1 MRRKWSELGALFMQ
15 GIEENLFYSLSKSS
29 ALNLS
34 RLFQIAFFSV
44 LCGSESYCTG
54 INNCPVISVNS
65 QSYCRCLS
73 VAVKLKF

>member
-1 MRRKWSELGALFMQ
+1 MRRKWSKLGALFMQ
-15 GIEENLFYSLSKSS
+15 GIEENVFNSLSKSS

-44 LCGSESYCTG
+44 PCGSESWAVVYSTAAAD
-54 INNCPVISVNS
+54 SVNN
-65 QSYCRCLS
+65 QSNCRCLS